1 VLRVFPN
8 PAQHRIR
15 WTESAAT
22 GEVFLQNLLEQPL
35 GQAAISE
42 GKIELSGVPQG
53 LYLLRFRST
62 AGEQAVKFMVE

>member
-1 VLRVFPN
+1 LRVFPN

-22 GEVFLQNLLEQPL
+22 GEVFLQNLLGQPL
-35 GQAAISE
+35 RQAAISE

-62 AGEQAVKFMVE
+62 AGEQVVKFVVE